1 MANEM
6 KLYLELIARTARFKN
21 ELNSS
26 RGAVG
31 SFAKGVK
38 SELSSLKG
46 MFGSLHGQ
54 LAGLGLGLGAGKIMM
69 DSASLDKSMTQI
81 GQTAG
86 ESSEKVKGLRK
97 DLFDMSRESGKQV
110 EGLKEGFD
118 NLIQSGLDWASA
130 KETIGAINIGS
141 AVTNAGAGTLAGG
154 LTVAATAYKF
164 DLATPGL
171 ALDLLDKMTVA
182 GRLGNA
188 ELENLADIFARVGVN
203 AVSAGMDFEPTLAFI
218 EGLSLVEK
226 NAERLAT
233 LADSTLRVFTNLN
246 YMKEA
251 QKATGV
257 KFFDA
262 KGARRD
268 AVAVLTDIKKIYDTL
283 NTDQERALF
292 IQKAFGKA
300 DLDTIKGIKTLL
312 QGDALNK
319 VKAFSA
325 QIAEA
330 GGTLKKDF
338 GDATRNLIDQSGM
351 LKNDLRQ
358 AADGFVSPINETLGH
373 WIQFARDKKANGGLE
388 MDGKDMIVG
397 AGIATVGTMLAAR
410 YGSKTLSAGA
420 AKFLKGSSS
429 LVAGVTQGKALEAA
443 TGVIPVFVTNW
454 PAGGLGGVDP
464 QLPGA
469 TKKSAEVLKTA
480 TAVTP
485 LVATSVALAPAAI
498 AAVAATTSRM
508 VGKSLADSQI
518 AGSGEDQLRDLRTRH
533 MVMGGGPE
541 SYQVKAITAA
551 LQDGFLSEPRE
562 NNITLNI
569 DIDSNGRV
577 ISKTGDPNTTM
588 KINSMKR
595 GSFAPP
601 MMSGH

>member
-1 MANEM
+1 MANDM
-6 KLYLELIARTARFKN
+6 KLYLELIAKTARFKN

-31 SFAKGVK
+31 NFAKGVK

-46 MFGSLHGQ
+46 LFGSVHGQ
-54 LAGLGLGLGAGKIMM
+54 LASLGLGLGAGKIMK

-86 ESSEKVKGLRK
+86 ETGEKVKGLRK
-97 DLFDMSRESGKQV
+97 DLFDMSRESGKQI
-110 EGLKEGFD
+110 EGLKDGFD
-118 NLIQSGLDWASA
+118 NLIQSGLDWKSA

-141 AVTNAGAGTLAGG
+141 AVTNASEATLAGG
-154 LTVAATAYKF
+154 LTVAATAYNF
-164 DLATPGL
+164 DLSKPGL
-171 ALDLLDKMTVA
+171 ALEMLDKMTVA

-188 ELENLADIFARVGVN
+188 ELEDLANIFARVGVN

-233 LADSTLRVFTNLN
+233 LADSTMRVFTNLN

-268 AVAVLTDIKKIYDTL
+268 AVDVLTDIKKIYDTL

-312 QGDALNK
+312 QGDSLDK

-338 GDATRNLIDQSGM
+338 GDATRNLIDQTGM

-358 AADGFVSPINETLGH
+358 AADGFVGPINETLGH
-373 WIQFARDKKANGGLE
+373 WIQFARDKKENGGLE
-388 MDGKDMIVG
+388 LDGKDMIAG
-397 AGIATVGTMLAAR
+397 AGIATVGTLLAAR
-410 YGSKTLSAGA
+410 YGSKALSAGA
-420 AKFLKGSSS
+420 SKFLKGSGS
-429 LVAGVTQGKALEAA
+429 LAAGVTQGKALEAA
-443 TGVIPVFVTNW
+443 TGVIPVFVTNF
-454 PAGGLGGVDP
+454 PAGGIGGGALGG
-464 QLPGA
+464 GA
-469 TKKSAEVLKTA
+469 AEVA
-480 TAVTP
+480 TGG
-485 LVATSVALAPAAI
+485 ALATILGKGKALGKGALALAKNLAPRAGLVGAAG
-498 AAVAATTSRM
+498 AGGYAVGTGLNKTMGWMS
-508 VGKSLADSQI
+508 GLASGGQYS
-518 AGSGEDQLRDLRTRH
+518 GSGWLGERIYDMTHESRT
-533 MVMGGGPE
+533 
-541 SYQVKAITAA
+541 
-551 LQDGFLSEPRE
+551 D
-562 NNITLNI
+562 NNIILNI
-569 DIDSNGRV
+569 DIDGNGRV
-577 ISKTGDPNTTM
+577 VSKSDDPNTSM

-595 GSFAPP
+595 GSFAPSMP
-601 MMSGH
+601 PAY

>member
-1 MANEM
+1 MANDM
-6 KLYLELIARTARFKN
+6 KLYLELIAKTARFKN

-31 SFAKGVK
+31 RFAKGVK

-46 MFGSLHGQ
+46 VFGSLQGQ
-54 LAGLGLGLGAGKIMM
+54 LAGLGLGLGAGKIMK

-81 GQTAG
+81 GQTAEVSG
-86 ESSEKVKGLRK
+86 EKVKGLRK
-97 DLFDMSRESGKQV
+97 ELFDMSRMSGKQV
-110 EGLKEGFD
+110 EGLKDGFD
-118 NLIQSGLDWASA
+118 NLIQSGLNWASA

-141 AVTNAGAGTLAGG
+141 AVTNASETTLAGG
-154 LTVAATAYKF
+154 LTVAATAYNF
-164 DLATPGL
+164 DLAKPGL
-171 ALDLLDKMTVA
+171 ALEMLDKMTVA

-188 ELENLADIFARVGVN
+188 ELEDLASIFARVGVN
-203 AVSAGMDFEPTLAFI
+203 AVSAGMAFEPTLAFI

-233 LADSTLRVFTNLN
+233 LADSTMRVFTNLN

-268 AVAVLTDIKKIYDTL
+268 AVDVLTDIKKIYDTL
-283 NTDQERALF
+283 NTDQQRALF

-300 DLDTIKGIKTLL
+300 DLDTIKGLKTLL
-312 QGDALNK
+312 QGDSLDK

-325 QIAEA
+325 QIAGA
-330 GGTLKKDF
+330 GGTLKRDF

-358 AADGFVSPINETLGH
+358 AADGFVGPINETLGH

-388 MDGKDMIVG
+388 MDGKDMIAG
-397 AGIATVGTMLAAR
+397 AGIATVGTLLAAR
-410 YGSKTLSAGA
+410 YGSKALSAGA
-420 AKFLKGSSS
+420 SKFLKGTGS
-429 LVAGVTQGKALEAA
+429 LAAGVTQGKALEAA
-443 TGVIPVFVTNW
+443 TGVTPVFVTNF
-454 PAGGLGGVDP
+454 PANMTGGIP
-464 QLPGA
+464 QLPGNA
-469 TKKSAEVLKTA
+469 NKSAEVLKAA
-480 TAVTP
+480 TLSP

-498 AAVAATTSRM
+498 AAVTATASKM

-518 AGSGEDQLRDLRTRH
+518 AGSGEERLRELRTRH
-533 MVMGGGPE
+533 MVMGGGTE

-551 LQDGFLSEPRE
+551 LQDGFLGEPRD

-577 ISKTGDPNTTM
+577 VSKSGDPNTTM

-595 GSFAPP
+595 GSFAPS